1 MLVERNFSFSIT
13 DKARKYIAAR
23 GKGAARLYINTHIH
37 QGAGTV
43 KINLTADAELG
54 APSEKLEE
62 FDCQQNG
69 DVCLYVHESV
79 YKYADSNEGL
89 IAFESGFLF
98 TGLVFK
104 KILVNNKR

>member
-1 MLVERNFSFSIT
+1 MLVERTFSFRIT

-23 GKGAARLYINTHIH
+23 GKGVARLYINTHIH

-54 APSEKLEE
+54 LPTENLEE
-62 FDCQQNG
+62 FTIINNAE
-69 DVCLYVHESV
+69 VCLYVHESV

-98 TGLVFK
+98 TGLVLK
-104 KILVNNKR
+104 EILVNNKR